1 MRLEIE
7 PEPELNG
14 PRGIA
19 LREHLPE
26 VRRAPVRR
34 GIAVD
39 RAVEQVA
46 DLGLEPQLAL
56 VGEREHLEDVDVL
69 AEVREPAH
77 VAVALWSVPEL
88 KRPRIRPAGRIVV
101 AIRERIE
108 VAEVRHACLAGPVW
122 TLLVSEQQPAKVVCH
137 GNGHRAAAFVAQDAA
152 DVPTTEHVLDR
163 ASIGAWDRP
172 REPGEQHVRRIVV
185 AQNPW
190 QRIGRILHAAVASV
204 TSLPTLRSI

>member
-69 AEVREPAH
+69 AEVPEPAH
-77 VAVALWSVPEL
+77 VAVTLGSVPEL
-88 KRPRIRPAGRIVV
+88 KRPRIRPAGRVV
-101 AIRERIE
+101 VPIRERIE
-108 VAEVRHACLAGPVW
+108 VAEVRQAVLAGPVW
-122 TLLVSEQQPAKVVCH
+122 PLLVSEQQPAKVVRH
-137 GNGHRAAAFVAQDAA
+137 GNGHRPAAFVAQDAA
-152 DVPTTEHVLDR
+152 D
-163 ASIGAWDRP
+163 
-172 REPGEQHVRRIVV
+172 
-185 AQNPW
+185 
-190 QRIGRILHAAVASV
+190 VASV
-204 TSLPTLRSI
+204 TSLPTLRSIVHQTGERVADARLQTTREAAFEYQFHRMVLAPAVG